1 MVYEIHEAEF
11 DYSAYI
17 AKYGLGLG
25 EDAGKLSII
34 IRKLRRS
41 AV

>member
-1 MVYEIHEAEF
+1 MVYEIHEVEF
-11 DYSAYI
+11 DDSAYI

-34 IRKLRRS
+34 RKLRRS